1 MFSGTIK
8 DNITAGRTELSSD
21 AIDRAAYLSCS
32 DEIISGKTEGL
43 DYKVSAE
50 GSGLSGGQKQRIGI
64 ARTLVSKPGLIVLDD
79 STSALDSGT
88 EKRLLD
94 RLDSLEGDPTI
105 VLISQK
111 IRTLKSCDRIMLVD
125 DGRIVAFAG
134 HDELLESSEEYRSLC
149 QLQGEDAS

>member
-8 DNITAGRTELSSD
+8 DNITAGRTDLSSD
-21 AIDRAAYLSCS
+21 DIDRAAYVSCS
-32 DEIISGKTEGL
+32 DEIISGKTEGM

-94 RLDSLEGDPTI
+94 RLDSLDGDPTI

-111 IRTLKSCDRIMLVD
+111 IRTLKSCDRIMLID
-125 DGRIVAFAG
+125 DGRIAAFAG
-134 HDELLESSEEYRSLC
+134 HDELLDSSDEYRSLC